1 MILANL
7 ILFVKCS
14 QIGNCKDAEIT
25 KIYEKIYNIN
35 KKLKKLLLLKKTIIE
50 N

>member
-1 MILANL
+1 MILVIL
-7 ILFVKCS
+7 ILFVGCS
-14 QIGNCKDAEIT
+14 QIGNYKDAEIT

-35 KKLKKLLLLKKTIIE
+35 KKFLLLKKTIIE